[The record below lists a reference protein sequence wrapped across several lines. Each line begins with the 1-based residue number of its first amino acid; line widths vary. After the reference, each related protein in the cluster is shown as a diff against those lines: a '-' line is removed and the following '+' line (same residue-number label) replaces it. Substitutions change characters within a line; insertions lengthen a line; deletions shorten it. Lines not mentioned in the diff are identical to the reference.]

1 VTFAAG
7 LDVPLGEGMARCSQ
21 CKTETQL
28 HVAIPVC
35 HACVDTPLLYFVVNV
50 DGLYSV
56 WESTPKK
63 VYARTKVEPALL
75 NCLDD
80 FPFSTRAEAEHCRN
94 LLNAARMGGRKS
106 A

>member
-21 CKTETQL
+21 CKTETRL
-28 HVAIPVC
+28 HAAIPVC

-50 DGLYSV
+50 AGSYSV
-56 WESTPKK
+56 WESSPGK
-63 VYARTKVEPALL
+63 VYARSKVEPALL

-80 FPFSTRAEAEHCRN
+80 FPFATRAEAEHRRN